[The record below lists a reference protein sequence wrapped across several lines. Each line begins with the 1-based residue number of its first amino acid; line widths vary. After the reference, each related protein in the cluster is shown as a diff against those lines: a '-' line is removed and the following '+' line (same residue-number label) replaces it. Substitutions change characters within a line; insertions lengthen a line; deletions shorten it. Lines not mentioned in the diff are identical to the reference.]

1 MTSLQPYT
9 GVTLGTAAIPVAGG
23 PRFAS
28 SVSRLGPPHVN
39 DDWDALK
46 QRVKEA
52 SDIVEVV
59 GGYVPLQ
66 PRHGTYK
73 GLCPFHDDHNA
84 SFDVDPRR
92 QRYRCWA
99 CSKIGDVFSFVME
112 HERVDFREALELLA
126 RRAGISL
133 EKVRKMPS
141 GPDRSAM
148 LDVLRWAQEQF
159 ARNLLDDP
167 GAEPA
172 RAYLTDRGLAWETVE
187 AWGLGYAPDS
197 WEWISARAVNE
208 GRSLDLLEVVGL
220 VARKTS
226 GPGYYDR
233 FRDRVIFPIRDPR
246 GQVVGFGGRVLPT
259 QTEQTGPKYY
269 NTAETPVFSK
279 KTLLYGLDL
288 AQKEAA
294 KTGTLAIV
302 EGYMDVLMAHQHGIR
317 NVVAPMGTA
326 LTADHLRK
334 LRGLAQKIVLVF
346 DADKGG
352 STGVDRALEL
362 FVGQKI
368 DLRIGVPPEGLDP
381 CDVLVKD
388 GPEAMQKILE
398 GATDVFEFK
407 LKQVWP
413 RAGNLEQRRAA
424 IEKMLTVLSAA
435 PELGGP
441 KMEMMVGRVATLLSV
456 KEETLWKQLR
466 ELHHDRQARGRQQAA
481 RAEAME
487 ATEEPAEAEPEPER
501 SAPAASHERELVE
514 VLLAEPNL
522 VCRAMQDI
530 PADTIE
536 HPGLRRVLVALYG
549 LQAAGRAPDLD
560 RLREQLDNERLL
572 QKVFELQD
580 RGLNHRDRKAAYE
593 QIVGRFREMDRR
605 KFHSDL
611 VAQVESL
618 TDPAAKIELL
628 ARLKSSQTQSR
639 SSDTPRLPG
648 TATGPNGEAQMSPT
662 GQ

>member
-1 MTSLQPYT
+1 M
-9 GVTLGTAAIPVAGG
+9 
-23 PRFAS
+23 
-28 SVSRLGPPHVN
+28 N

-52 SDIVEVV
+52 SDIVDVV

-172 RAYLTDRGLAWETVE
+172 RAYLTERGLAWETVE

-197 WEWISARAVNE
+197 WEWLSSRAVND
-208 GRSLDLLEVVGL
+208 GRSLDLLEIVALVGKK
-220 VARKTS
+220 ADK
-226 GPGYYDR
+226 PGYYDR

-259 QTEQTGPKYY
+259 AAEGNTGPKYY

-352 STGVDRALEL
+352 NTGVDRALEL

-368 DLRIGVPPEGLDP
+368 DLRIGIPPEGLDP
-381 CDVLVKD
+381 CDVLVKN
-388 GPEAMQKILE
+388 GPEAMRKILD

-413 RAGNLEQRRAA
+413 KGKTFNVEQKRAA
-424 IEKMLTVLSAA
+424 VDQMLTILAAA
-435 PELGGP
+435 PELGDY
-441 KMEMMVGRVATLLSV
+441 KVELMVKKISDRLAVA
-456 KEETLWKQLR
+456 EEKVWKQLR
-466 ELHHDRQARGRQQAA
+466 ELHHDRQARSRQQAA
-481 RAEAME
+481 RAEAVE
-487 ATEEPAEAEPEPER
+487 ALWKRARKLRTPNQSPNARPRRLRTNESWWRFCSR
-501 SAPAASHERELVE
+501 SRTSSAGRCRTFRPTRSNIRTCVASWSPFTGCRPAAGHLTWTDCESSWIMKGSCKRYSSF
-514 VLLAEPNL
+514 
-522 VCRAMQDI
+522 RI
-530 PADTIE
+530 
-536 HPGLRRVLVALYG
+536 
-549 LQAAGRAPDLD
+549 AG
-560 RLREQLDNERLL
+560 
-572 QKVFELQD
+572 
-580 RGLNHRDRKAAYE
+580 
-593 QIVGRFREMDRR
+593 
-605 KFHSDL
+605 
-611 VAQVESL
+611 
-618 TDPAAKIELL
+618 
-628 ARLKSSQTQSR
+628 
-639 SSDTPRLPG
+639 
-648 TATGPNGEAQMSPT
+648 
-662 GQ
+662 